1 MDPSKGRRKSEFSF
15 KKVMFNIFLKLIGVT
30 RTRIRILGSG
40 SVKKFIRTG
49 KCKWFRIRT
58 WSGSG
63 NRTKLSANASG
74 SGFLNPDSG
83 IFMQTPDSHRIRTI
97 RYGPPPPDLI
107 GLEPLLYVRVTRHL
121 DHPWEAGNAMPCS
134 RTMPSR
140 SGKSQT
146 RKIPCLPLPS
156 YGNLPWTYP
165 AWKGIYFSP
174 ACRFG
179 VSSQDE

>member
-1 MDPSKGRRKSEFSF
+1 
-15 KKVMFNIFLKLIGVT
+15 MFNSFLKLLGVT

-40 SVKKFIRTG
+40 SVKKFIKTE

-58 WSGSG
+58 WSESA
-63 NRTKLSANASG
+63 NHTKLNANASG

-83 IFMQTPDSHRIRTI
+83 IFMRTPDSHRVRTL
-97 RYGPPPPDLI
+97 RYGLPPPDLI

-146 RKIPCLPLPS
+146 RKYHVYHYHLTV
-156 YGNLPWTYP
+156 N
-165 AWKGIYFSP
+165 SP
-174 ACRFG
+174 EPTRHERASISVQLAGLGFFP
-179 VSSQDE
+179 QDD